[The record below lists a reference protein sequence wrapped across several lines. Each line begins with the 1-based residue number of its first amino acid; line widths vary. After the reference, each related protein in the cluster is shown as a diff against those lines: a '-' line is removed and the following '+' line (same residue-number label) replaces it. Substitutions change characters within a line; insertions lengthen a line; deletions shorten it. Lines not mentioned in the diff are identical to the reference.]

1 MPEEHLFQLD
11 ILTADKFFTSQSA
24 QQVVFSSPSGRLG
37 VLAGH
42 MPMIAAV
49 LEDPLEIRTE
59 DGTWRVAA
67 AGQGFTEI
75 TQEHVR
81 FYLDTVEWADEIDV
95 VRAKEALERASARLK
110 GSLNHMEYV
119 RTHAAIARAITR
131 LKVAGK

>member
-1 MPEEHLFQLD
+1 LPEHLFQLD
-11 ILTADKFFTSQSA
+11 ILTADKSFASQSVR
-24 QQVVFSSPSGRLG
+24 QVVFSTPTGRMG

-49 LEDPLEIRTE
+49 FENPLEIQTE
-59 DGTWRVAA
+59 DGVWKTAA
-67 AGQGFTEI
+67 VGRGFAEI
-75 TQEHVR
+75 MPDRAR

-95 VRAKEALERASARLK
+95 IRAKEALERASSRLK

-119 RTHAAIARAITR
+119 RTHAAIARAMTR

>member
-1 MPEEHLFQLD
+1 MPEHMFQLD
-11 ILTADKFFTSQSA
+11 ILTADKFFVSQPA
-24 QQVVFSSPSGRLG
+24 RQVVFTSPSGRMG

-49 LEDPLEIRTE
+49 FEDPLEIQSE
-59 DGTWRVAA
+59 DGTWRSAA
-67 AGQGFTEI
+67 AGQGFAEI
-75 TQEHVR
+75 TADRVK

-95 VRAKEALERASARLK
+95 VRAKEALERASSRLK
-110 GSLNHMEYV
+110 GSLSHMEYV